1 MALAD
6 RELRAHMSQ
15 IKVISQKYDGSL
27 RDEGA
32 SYLYHADETTIIT
45 VTRPGT
51 PYFHH
56 KKGAWFTTEDGSIDL
71 YFTNKWY
78 NVWHICEQHS
88 GINRIYAN
96 IALPATLQAD
106 GLRWVDLDLDLR
118 VHLDGSLE
126 VLDEDEFV
134 ENSYRFAYTAAFIA
148 QARAAVDELV
158 LCYKEERFPFNHST
172 QVMLY
177 EQIMATM
184 FLER

>member
-1 MALAD
+1 MLA
-6 RELRAHMSQ
+6 AHERRPPLPQ

-71 YFTNKWY
+71 YFTHRWY

-96 IALPATLQAD
+96 ITLPATLHAD
-106 GLRWVDLDLDLR
+106 VLTWVDLDLDLR

-134 ENSYRFAYTAAFIA
+134 ENSARFAYPPAVIA
-148 QARAAVDELV
+148 QARAAVAELA
-158 LCYKEERFPFNHST
+158 LCYQEARFPFNHRT
-172 QVMLY
+172 QLLLY

-184 FLER
+184 ILER

>member
-1 MALAD
+1 M
-6 RELRAHMSQ
+6 RKIQ
-15 IKVISQKYDGSL
+15 VISQKYNGAL
-27 RDEGA
+27 RDEGE

-45 VTRPGT
+45 VTPPGT

-71 YFTNKWY
+71 YFTKKWY

-96 IALPATLQAD
+96 ISLPATLQAD
-106 GLRWVDLDLDLR
+106 VLTWVDLDLDLR
-118 VHLDGSLE
+118 VHLDGALE

-134 ENSYRFAYTAAFIA
+134 ENSTRFAYPPALIA
-148 QARAAVDELV
+148 QARAAVAELD
-158 LCYKEERFPFNHST
+158 LCYKEARFPFNHGV

-177 EQIMATM
+177 EQIMATV

>member
-1 MALAD
+1 MGLAA
-6 RELRAHMSQ
+6 RELRTDMTQ

-32 SYLYHADETTIIT
+32 SYLYDADETTIIT

-56 KKGAWFTTEDGSIDL
+56 RKGAWFTTDDGSIDL

-88 GINRIYAN
+88 GINHIYAN
-96 IALPATLQAD
+96 ITLPATLQ
-106 GLRWVDLDLDLR
+106 GHVLRWVDLDLDLR

-126 VLDEDEFV
+126 VLDEDEFF
-134 ENSYRFAYTAAFIA
+134 ENSRRFAYPSLVIA

-158 LCYKEERFPFNHST
+158 VCYKEERFPFNHRT
-172 QVMLY
+172 QVKRY